1 MKSRACDRTSSN
13 LALSALVT
21 VSGRITIP
29 CRLLST
35 NLPPMSITLI
45 IVAITA
51 VVSFGALNNR
61 ELFSKLLFQPFVM
74 HDRDAWYRF
83 LTHGFIHGSIM
94 HLAVNMY
101 VLWMFGTAVEEA
113 YAISTGMSSTIPY
126 LVLYIG
132 GIILSSLPGYFKH
145 RHDPEYRAVG
155 ASGATSAVVF
165 SFILLHPETKLMLI
179 FLPIPLAAWIFGGLY
194 LAYEWYMS
202 KRGGDG
208 IAHDAHYFG
217 ALYGIAFTAIIIPG
231 AVGHFINAVGF

>member
-1 MKSRACDRTSSN
+1 
-13 LALSALVT
+13 
-21 VSGRITIP
+21 
-29 CRLLST
+29 
-35 NLPPMSITLI
+35 MSLTLI

-51 VVSFGALNNR
+51 VVSFGALNNQ

-74 HDRDAWYRF
+74 HDKDSWYRF
-83 LTHGFIHGSIM
+83 LSHGFVHGSIM

-101 VLWMFGTAVEEA
+101 VLWMFGTAVEDA
-113 YAISTGMSSTIPY
+113 YAMSTGMPHVAYS
-126 LVLYIG
+126 VLYLG
-132 GIILSSLPGYFKH
+132 GIVLSSLPGYFKH
-145 RHDPEYRAVG
+145 RQDPEYRAVG

-217 ALYGIAFTAIIIPG
+217 ALFGIAFTAVIIPG
-231 AVGHFINAVGF
+231 SVERFIHAVGF